1 MINKH
6 SHLFKFT
13 VNSVPTT
20 YVVWVAFS
28 VSIASDR
35 RGNMIF
41 EDASFFQSEFNNFPL
56 TFVFTLDVTVSESL
70 LVEQK
75 QVYV

>member
-1 MINKH
+1 MKH

-20 YVVWVAFS
+20 YVVLVAFS
-28 VSIASDR
+28 VSIVSDR
-35 RGNMIF
+35 RGIMIF
-41 EDASFFQSEFNNFPL
+41 EDASFFQSEFDNLPL
-56 TFVFTLDVTVSESL
+56 TFLFTWDVVSESL
-70 LVEQK
+70 LVEQR

>member
-1 MINKH
+1 MKH

-20 YVVWVAFS
+20 YVVLVAFS
-28 VSIASDR
+28 VSIVSDR
-35 RGNMIF
+35 RGTMIF
-41 EDASFFQSEFNNFPL
+41 EDASFFQSEFNNLPL
-56 TFVFTLDVTVSESL
+56 TFLFTWDVVSESL
-70 LVEQK
+70 LVEQR